1 MITLRKDVRLG
12 LMIGGILLAVSG
24 VYLMLS
30 MVGSKPE
37 TATLDDG
44 TNTTG
49 IDIAK
54 AAPAKTET
62 KPTIVANNKKPADQ
76 PKQAEPKNPVA
87 PAANEDLWSIAFN
100 NGEVKSNVTRTE
112 NPLNRSTDPKVKN
125 DAIDSINRA
134 MNGEDSNN
142 STPPKSASNSD
153 ASTPSS
159 TEPKPAGEARTYV
172 IQSGDTFS
180 SIALDHYGDAR
191 FYKLIA
197 DANPKVDPTRMK
209 LGTTI
214 TIPPLPDSNSRIER
228 DDTTDVP
235 ADSFD
240 PAKQYRVQIG
250 DSLHSIAARLYGNSQ
265 MWSKIYDLNKAQIG
279 ENPAKLKLNMVLVL
293 PSAPTQ

>member
-100 NGEVKSNVTRTE
+100 NGEVKSNITRTE
-112 NPLNRSTDPKVKN
+112 NPLTRPTDPKSAPRRPVAARARPGN
-125 DAIDSINRA
+125 EPPRCCRTAPGAAAPAAVPVASRRSPAVPASITASEPR
-134 MNGEDSNN
+134 S
-142 STPPKSASNSD
+142 PSASRC
-153 ASTPSS
+153 T
-159 TEPKPAGEARTYV
+159 
-172 IQSGDTFS
+172 
-180 SIALDHYGDAR
+180 
-191 FYKLIA
+191 
-197 DANPKVDPTRMK
+197 
-209 LGTTI
+209 
-214 TIPPLPDSNSRIER
+214 
-228 DDTTDVP
+228 
-235 ADSFD
+235 
-240 PAKQYRVQIG
+240 
-250 DSLHSIAARLYGNSQ
+250 
-265 MWSKIYDLNKAQIG
+265 
-279 ENPAKLKLNMVLVL
+279 
-293 PSAPTQ
+293 